1 MGERLSIP
9 LMPLAIEIYIIG
21 EICDISR
28 ITLFLIAFYKNIG
41 NIVLRFVIGYYFKI
55 HRSLKRRT
63 WLGNRWFAATQE
75 RQGYMADKT
84 IPRPVQ
90 PKRKKVKVLVPLAK
104 KKKVKHAKETDP
116 LALYLKQISRYPL
129 LTAEEEIS
137 IGAKIQDARLQVR
150 LLDESRL
157 TSGLSDEA
165 WANERTQWERELI
178 AIKNRMISSNLR
190 LVVSIAKNYQHR
202 GLGLLDLIDEGNIGL
217 IEAVERFDYTRGCR
231 FSTYGTWWIRQAII
245 KSLADK
251 GRVIRIPIH
260 MLNTIKK
267 CYFVAKQLTQ
277 DLGRD
282 PYPEELAEKLGMEPK
297 KVKEIMKLSQE
308 TASLDTTVDEDN
320 VTHLSDLIKDENVVE
335 PFEEVFS
342 MALQDTLG
350 DVLKNLSQ
358 REITIIKLRYGLNGE
373 GPRTLEETGK
383 LLGITRERVRQIQ
396 EKAIQK
402 LKELQE
408 LSAFQEE
415 S

>member
-1 MGERLSIP
+1 MTDGTS
-9 LMPLAIEIYIIG
+9 
-21 EICDISR
+21 
-28 ITLFLIAFYKNIG
+28 
-41 NIVLRFVIGYYFKI
+41 
-55 HRSLKRRT
+55 
-63 WLGNRWFAATQE
+63 
-75 RQGYMADKT
+75 
-84 IPRPVQ
+84 PRPVQ
-90 PKRKKVKVLVPLAK
+90 SKKKKAKLSLPMAK
-104 KKKVKHAKETDP
+104 KKKPKHPEETDP

-129 LTAEEEIS
+129 LTAEGEMQ
-137 IGAKIQDARLQVR
+137 IGEKIQTLRAHTAEL
-150 LLDESRL
+150 
-157 TSGLSDEA
+157 EA
-165 WANERTQWERELI
+165 GGTEREAAQRELI
-178 AIKNRMISSNLR
+178 EIKNRMISSNLR

-202 GLGLLDLIDEGNIGL
+202 GLSLLDLIDEGNIGL

-277 DLGRD
+277 ELGRD
-282 PYPEELAEKLGMEPK
+282 PRPEELAEKLGMEAK

-320 VTHLSDLIKDENVVE
+320 VTHLSDLIKDESVVE

-342 MALQDTLG
+342 MTLQDTLG
-350 DVLKNLSQ
+350 NVLKNLSQ
-358 REITIIKLRYGLNGE
+358 REITIIKLRFGLNGE

-402 LKELQE
+402 LKELKE
-408 LSAFQEE
+408 LSEYRGSF
-415 S
+415 

>member
-1 MGERLSIP
+1 MSETALPKPGTSRHSKKGRAVVVQKKGKHVKP
-9 LMPLAIEIYIIG
+9 L
-21 EICDISR
+21 
-28 ITLFLIAFYKNIG
+28 
-41 NIVLRFVIGYYFKI
+41 
-55 HRSLKRRT
+55 H
-63 WLGNRWFAATQE
+63 
-75 RQGYMADKT
+75 
-84 IPRPVQ
+84 
-90 PKRKKVKVLVPLAK
+90 
-104 KKKVKHAKETDP
+104 ETDP

-129 LTAEEEIS
+129 LNAEEEVELGS
-137 IGAKIQDARLQVR
+137 RIQKARNAL
-150 LLDESRL
+150 
-157 TSGLSDEA
+157 A
-165 WANERTQWERELI
+165 
-178 AIKNRMISSNLR
+178 AIKTIVCQDPVNDSKLQLQREQQEAELLACKHRMISSNLR

-202 GLGLLDLIDEGNIGL
+202 GLSLLDIIDEGNIGL

-282 PYPEELAEKLGMEPK
+282 PNPDELAEKLSMDPR

-308 TASLDTTVDEDN
+308 TASLDTTVDDDN
-320 VTHLSDLIKDENVVE
+320 VTHLSDLIKDENAVE

-342 MALQDTLG
+342 MTLQDTLG
-350 DVLKNLSQ
+350 NVLMNLNK
-358 REITIIKLRYGLNGE
+358 REITIITLRFGLNGE
-373 GPRTLEETGK
+373 GPLTLEETGK

-402 LKELQE
+402 LRDLRRLDEYQE
-408 LSAFQEE
+408 IS
-415 S
+415 